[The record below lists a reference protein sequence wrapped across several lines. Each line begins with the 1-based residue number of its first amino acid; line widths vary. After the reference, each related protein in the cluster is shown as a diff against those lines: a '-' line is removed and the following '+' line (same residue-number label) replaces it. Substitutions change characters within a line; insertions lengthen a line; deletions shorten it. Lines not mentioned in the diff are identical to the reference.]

1 MHGGGGASAYKLTA
15 EEAPAEAWQMEKKR
29 KKSEINAR
37 YVAKVKDAG
46 GKNGWKQQ
54 RKQRAEAA
62 EEAPSGWKGSA
73 NARSTRRKTS
83 LSLSLGLNRRR
94 RKLCWK
100 SGHSKLR

>member
-62 EEAPSGWKGSA
+62 EEA
-73 NARSTRRKTS
+73 RSKQTAGGR
-83 LSLSLGLNRRR
+83 
-94 RKLCWK
+94 
-100 SGHSKLR
+100 